1 MDTPIISPWIL
12 YFINICGTIRWLF
25 GLFLP
30 MTLMAFVV
38 SYIGYI
44 VTTGDCYEEEHS
56 IALKSIKISCLSLL
70 IAIMTCVVVPSQQT
84 CYQMLA
90 ASYVTP
96 ANINKAGETADVLL
110 DKLCDKIVNM
120 SDKMDR
126 KKK

>member
-1 MDTPIISPWIL
+1 MDIPIINPWIL
-12 YFINICGTIRWLF
+12 YLIDVCGTIK
-25 GLFLP
+25 GLFRLI
-30 MTLMAFVV
+30 LVASGMALGISFMCYVA
-38 SYIGYI
+38 S
-44 VTTGDCYEEEHS
+44 TGDCYEEEHS